1 MMALTVRSLD
11 HAAPAWHP
19 LSRANMAFRWAVV
32 KSLLDRYSLRT
43 TSCPFQIW
51 PTSSTSH
58 RVGSAWLGWMGP
70 TLTASDWYGV
80 QASGLACPFK
90 LVSLYPVLD
99 RFSPGSSGAGRFIMV
114 GKIPSGPSG
123 RRTV

>member
-1 MMALTVRSLD
+1 MQ
-11 HAAPAWHP
+11 PGAWHP

-80 QASGLACPFK
+80 KLQDWRAHLSSCRYIRYSIDSRQDHLGQA
-90 LVSLYPVLD
+90 VS
-99 RFSPGSSGAGRFIMV
+99 
-114 GKIPSGPSG
+114 
-123 RRTV
+123 